1 MTDKKYPIVGY
12 APGTYQCKCVTCGNM
27 FIGDKQAVQCE
38 SCARKSIVEHELIL
52 DAMDFYWRAIQ
63 KMLLDSNL
71 GDIERR
77 NYQAVG
83 KQLKDYITK
92 HKS

>member
-1 MTDKKYPIVGY
+1 MTENEYPIVGY
-12 APGTYQCKCVTCGNM
+12 APGNYQCKCAICGNM

-38 SCARKSIVEHELIL
+38 SCARKSIVEHELIM

-63 KMLLDSNL
+63 KMLTDSGL
-71 GDIERR
+71 GDIERK
-77 NYQAVG
+77 NYEAVE
-83 KQLKDYITK
+83 KQLKEYVIK